1 MPRFSLRRFVP
12 VLSAGVAVFIASCGG
27 DNIPQAKPD
36 SGATLEGTIK
46 VGNDQVHFA
55 MVTVRNA
62 SGSASGKLDE
72 DVKYKISDVPLGEV
86 QVGVNTSAAMGDYN
100 AAMMKAGAM
109 SGSPEK
115 AGRKKVNVQLI
126 NIKEQYFDP
135 EKSGLKTTVNKGP
148 NTFNIELPA
157 SAKK

>member
-1 MPRFSLRRFVP
+1 MPRFNLRRLLP
-12 VLSAGVAVFIASCGG
+12 VLAAGVAVLLASCGG

-46 VGNDQVHFA
+46 VGNDQVYFA

-72 DVKYKISDVPLGEV
+72 DGKFKIADVPLGEV
-86 QVGVNTSAAMGDYN
+86 QVAVNTSAAMGEYN
-100 AAMMKAGAM
+100 AAVMRAGAM
-109 SGSPEK
+109 SGSPDK
-115 AGRKKVNVQLI
+115 AGRKKVNVQMI

-148 NTFNIELPA
+148 NTFDIELPA

>member
-12 VLSAGVAVFIASCGG
+12 VLTAGVAVLIASCGG
-27 DNIPQAKPD
+27 DNIPRAKPD

-72 DVKYKISDVPLGEV
+72 DGKFKISDVPLGEV
-86 QVGVNTSAAMGDYN
+86 QVGVNTSAAMGEYN
-100 AAMMKAGAM
+100 AAVMQAGAM

-115 AGRKKVNVQLI
+115 AGRKKVNVQMI